1 MLRRLSPVSIVEAFR
16 KRSYYKTFTWM
27 VVIIGFLALFI
38 ATQQLL
44 KNLEDGY
51 QLKRSSDKMGIFNQL
66 NKVERDLTKEYYLT
80 LSETTTKMKS
90 SHEDSWKNIQTE
102 IQTLKKQLEKTDTT
116 GPAKKELLSEMED
129 ITSKGRQADH
139 QFFRKATSYKNE
151 VLFNQLYLSKETETY
166 YSLFSNLFLIE
177 EELGRTGQFLLD
189 ENEDRQL
196 DSIELLRIRQAR
208 QELEMRHNRLIQ
220 SLYAKMEADGDSRPR
235 EISVMNNQINAY
247 LRIIDATINQPDNQ
261 QYGTID
267 SVSARYQTSIS
278 RVFDEGI
285 RDVQAEMTDQGT
297 SVIRNAWFAFVSAC
311 SVILLLIWLTLSL
324 LRAFRKDLHI
334 LQEEADFFAEGPRQS
349 RYHVP
354 KQNDFYPV
362 VEAFRT
368 MTTII
373 SGLLDYNDKKTVEIK
388 QKKAEIESLFSQNT
402 NPIVALSSDFQ
413 LLSGNDRFK
422 QLAQSS
428 ELMTIEELIHP
439 ADLNRVRRA
448 LNRAI
453 EGFSQTIRCQMIFK
467 EDIRNMFVNIIHVP
481 TKNEG
486 GTALYLTCHDETDQ
500 LKREERITQLALFD
514 VLTGLLN
521 RNGFEQKMEEALA
534 APQPGELVTIGV
546 RQFRRI
552 NDIYGHSAGDQ
563 ILKEVS
569 TRLRRHF
576 IGTGSAARIGGDE
589 FAVMIFQQDIVNYR
603 DLKSII
609 ERPYRIDGENID
621 VAISMSMVR
630 YPDDAVAVT
639 SLLSSVDIAMQH
651 AKREETGEPVWFE
664 SWMSEEYRESV
675 VLESELREAIN
686 RNELQLFYQPQ
697 VNLETKQ
704 VDGCEALLRWFHPER
719 GLISPAVFIPIAE
732 RSMLIEEIG
741 MWVVQESVRQVRA
754 WEGTPLG
761 LLRVSANLSVKELV
775 SGRIVEF
782 LEEVRDRHPGIEQRM
797 ELEITESFGVFSDTR
812 VFDALQKLNHLGYR
826 LAIDDFGTGY
836 SSLSYLSRLPIQR
849 LKIDRSFISG
859 TDACSN
865 APLIET
871 IIQLAHTLK
880 YDVVAEGIEQ
890 AEQGENLRK
899 LNCEY
904 GQGFYYSRPIPA
916 DEFKIWFNRYQDQIK
931 QSG

>member
-16 KRSYYKTFTWM
+16 KRSYYKTFSWM
-27 VVIIGFLALFI
+27 ILIIGLLALLI

-51 QLKRSSDKMGIFNQL
+51 QFKRSSEMMNIFDRLNQ
-66 NKVERDLTKEYYLT
+66 VERSLTDEYYLT
-80 LSETTTKMKS
+80 LSEKM
-90 SHEDSWKNIQTE
+90 
-102 IQTLKKQLEKTDTT
+102 EKTTAPRSDMWQQTKT
-116 GPAKKELLSEMED
+116 ELTALEQQIEKTETDGPAKKGILSE
-129 ITSKGRQADH
+129 INQLQAGGYASDH
-139 QFFRKATSYKNE
+139 QFFRAVTSYKSE
-151 VLFNQLYLSKETETY
+151 ILFNQLYLSGEKGTY
-166 YSLFSNLFLIE
+166 YSLFSNLFLME
-177 EELGRTGQFLLD
+177 EEFGRAGQFLLSANRD
-189 ENEDRQL
+189 DQL
-196 DSIELLRIRQAR
+196 DSIELLRIRQIR
-208 QELEMRHNRLIQ
+208 QDVNLRNDTLIQ
-220 SLYAKMEADGDSRPR
+220 SLYATMRPEETER
-235 EISVMNNQINAY
+235 RRDISVMSNQMYAY
-247 LRIIDATINQPDNQ
+247 LRMVDATLSQPNNP

-267 SVSARYQTSIS
+267 KVSGRYQTSMY
-278 RVFDEGI
+278 RLFDEGI
-285 RDVQAEMTDQGT
+285 RKVQAELTEKGNT
-297 SVIRNAWFAFVSAC
+297 LIRNAWLMFIVTC
-311 SVILLLIWLTLSL
+311 LVILSLLALTLSL

-349 RYHVP
+349 HHHVP
-354 KQNDFYPV
+354 EQNDFHPV

-373 SGLLDYNDKKTVEIK
+373 SGLLDYNDKKTIEIK

-428 ELMTIEELIHP
+428 GLMTIEELIHP

-453 EGFSQTIRCQMIFK
+453 EGYSQTIRCQMIFK

-481 TKNEG
+481 SKNDG

-500 LKREERITQLALFD
+500 FKREERITQLALYD

-521 RNGFEQKMEEALA
+521 RNGFEQKMSEALA

-569 TRLRRHF
+569 NRLRHHF

-589 FAVMIFQQDIVNYR
+589 FAVLIFQQEIVDYR
-603 DLKSII
+603 DLKTII
-609 ERPYRIDGENID
+609 ERPYQVDGETID
-621 VAISMSMVR
+621 VNISMSMVR

-651 AKREETGEPVWFE
+651 AKREQAGEPIWFE

-675 VLESELREAIN
+675 VLESELREAIA

-697 VNLETKQ
+697 VNLKTKE

-719 GLISPAVFIPIAE
+719 GMISPAVFIPIAE
-732 RSMLIEEIG
+732 RSILIEEIG
-741 MWVVQESVRQVRA
+741 MWVVQESVNQVRR

-761 LLRVSANLSVKELV
+761 SMRVSANLSVKELV

-782 LEEVRDRHPGIEQRM
+782 LTDVRDRYPGIEQRM

-812 VFDALQKLNHLGYR
+812 VFDALQTLHRLGYR

-859 TDACSN
+859 DDACSN

-871 IIQLAHTLK
+871 IIRLAHTLK

-890 AEQGENLRK
+890 AEQGESLRK
-899 LNCEY
+899 LDCEY
-904 GQGFYYSRPIPA
+904 GQGFYYSRPIPP
-916 DEFKIWFNRYQDQIK
+916 DEFEIWYDRYQEESK

>member
-16 KRSYYKTFTWM
+16 KRSYYKTFSWM
-27 VVIIGFLALFI
+27 ISIIGLLALLI
-38 ATQQLL
+38 ATQQLM
-44 KNLEDGY
+44 KNLEEGY
-51 QLKRSSDKMGIFNQL
+51 QFKRSSEMMDNFNQL
-66 NKVERDLTKEYYLT
+66 NQVERNLTSDYYKR
-80 LSETTTKMKS
+80 LSDGDGPNQGT
-90 SHEDSWKNIQTE
+90 QTSR
-102 IQTLKKQLEKTDTT
+102 QLEDELTMVEQQIKATPKADAAQKNLLAEINQIQKD
-116 GPAKKELLSEMED
+116 GPDS
-129 ITSKGRQADH
+129 DH
-139 QFFRKATSYKNE
+139 QFFSAATMYKNE
-151 VLFNQLYLSKETETY
+151 ILFNQLSLSGETGTY
-166 YSLFSNLFLIE
+166 YSLFSNLILME
-177 EELGRTGQFLLD
+177 EEFGRAGQFLLSTD
-189 ENEDRQL
+189 QDSRL
-196 DSIELLRIRQAR
+196 DAFELLRMRQIRQDINLR
-208 QELEMRHNRLIQ
+208 NNTLIQ
-220 SLYAKMEADGDSRPR
+220 SLYATMQPEDTGRRRD
-235 EISVMNNQINAY
+235 ISVMSNQMYAY
-247 LRIIDATINQPDNQ
+247 LRILDATLNQPDNP

-267 SVSARYQTSIS
+267 KISERYQTYMYRSFNESAQRIQS
-278 RVFDEGI
+278 
-285 RDVQAEMTDQGT
+285 EMVEKGNMLIQIAWIMFSATCL
-297 SVIRNAWFAFVSAC
+297 VIL
-311 SVILLLIWLTLSL
+311 ILLLLTLAL
-324 LRAFRKDLHI
+324 LRAFQKDLHI
-334 LQEEADFFAEGPRQS
+334 LQEEAVFFADGPRQS
-349 RYHVP
+349 HYQVP
-354 KQNDFYPV
+354 DRNDFRPV
-362 VEAFRT
+362 VQAFRT

-388 QKKAEIESLFSQNT
+388 QKKAEIESLFSRNT
-402 NPIVALSSDFQ
+402 DPIIALSADFE
-413 LLSGNDRFK
+413 LLSGNDRFQ
-422 QLAQSS
+422 QLAQTS
-428 ELMTIEELIHP
+428 ELLTIEELIHP
-439 ADLNRVRRA
+439 ADLNRFRRA
-448 LNRAI
+448 LNRAV
-453 EGFSQTIRCQMIFK
+453 EGYSQTIRCQMIFK
-467 EDIRNMFVNIIHVP
+467 QDIRNMFVNIIHVP
-481 TKNEG
+481 TKSDG

-500 LKREERITQLALFD
+500 FKREERITQLALYD

-569 TRLRRHF
+569 NRLRRHF
-576 IGTGSAARIGGDE
+576 IGTGAAARIGGDE
-589 FAVMIFQQDIVNYR
+589 FAVLIFQQDIVDYR
-603 DLKSII
+603 DLKTII
-609 ERPYRIDGENID
+609 ERPYHIEGEKID
-621 VAISMSMVR
+621 VSISMSMVR

-651 AKREETGEPVWFE
+651 AKREQASEPVWFE

-675 VLESELREAIN
+675 VLESELREAIA

-697 VNLETKQ
+697 VNLQTKE

-719 GLISPAVFIPIAE
+719 GMISPAVFIPIAE

-741 MWVVQESVRQVRA
+741 MWVVEESVQQVKR
-754 WEGTPLG
+754 WEGTPLAS
-761 LLRVSANLSVKELV
+761 LRVSANLSVKELV

-782 LEEVRDRHPGIEQRM
+782 LTEVRNQHPGIEQRM

-812 VFDALQKLNHLGYR
+812 VFDALQTLHDIGYR

-859 TDACSN
+859 PDACSN

-871 IIQLAHTLK
+871 IIRLAHTLK

-899 LNCEY
+899 LDCEY

-916 DEFKIWFNRYQDQIK
+916 DEFEIWYNRYQEKIE

>member
-1 MLRRLSPVSIVEAFR
+1 VLRRLSPVSIVEAFR
-16 KRSYYKTFTWM
+16 KRSYYKTFSWM
-27 VVIIGFLALFI
+27 ISVIGLLALLI
-38 ATQQLL
+38 ATQQLV
-44 KNLEDGY
+44 KNLEEGY
-51 QLKRSSDKMGIFNQL
+51 QFKRSSEMMDIFERLNQ
-66 NKVERDLTKEYYLT
+66 VERDVTNEYYLT
-80 LSETTTKMKS
+80 LSETTGDAVATRTETWQQTK
-90 SHEDSWKNIQTE
+90 TE
-102 IQTLKKQLEKTDTT
+102 LTALGRQIKQLRME
-116 GPAKKELLSEMED
+116 GPAQKELLSEINRLQTGGYQSE
-129 ITSKGRQADH
+129 H
-139 QFFRKATSYKNE
+139 QFFQAATAYKSE
-151 VLFNQLYLSKETETY
+151 VLFNQLYLSGETGIY
-166 YSLFSNLFLIE
+166 YTFFSNLFLMQ
-177 EELGRTGQFLLD
+177 EELGRAGQFLVSINR
-189 ENEDRQL
+189 ENQL
-196 DSIELLRIRQAR
+196 NSIDLLRLRQTR
-208 QELEMRHNRLIQ
+208 QELNSRNNALIQ
-220 SLYAKMEADGDSRPR
+220 SFYATMRPEDEELR
-235 EISVMNNQINAY
+235 RDISVMSNQMYAY
-247 LRIIDATINQPDNQ
+247 LRMIDATINQPELK
-261 QYGTID
+261 QYGTMD
-267 SVSARYQTSIS
+267 EVAKRYQTSMYRS
-278 RVFDEGI
+278 FDQGI
-285 RDVQAEMTDQGT
+285 ADVQTEMTDHGNT
-297 SVIRNAWFAFVSAC
+297 LIRNAWLMFIATC
-311 SVILLLIWLTLSL
+311 YVILLLLWLTLSL

-334 LQEEADFFAEGPRQS
+334 LQAEADFFAEGPKQS
-349 RYHVP
+349 HHQVP
-354 KQNDFYPV
+354 ELNDFHPV

-373 SGLLDYNDKKTVEIK
+373 SGLLDYNDKKTMEIK

-453 EGFSQTIRCQMIFK
+453 DGYSQTIRCQMIFK
-467 EDIRNMFVNIIHVP
+467 QDIRNMFVNIIHVP
-481 TKNEG
+481 SKNG
-486 GTALYLTCHDETDQ
+486 NGTALYLTCHDETDQ
-500 LKREERITQLALFD
+500 FKREEKITQLALFD
-514 VLTGLLN
+514 VLTSLLN
-521 RNGFEQKMEEALA
+521 RNGFEQKMEEAIA

-563 ILKEVS
+563 ILKELAN
-569 TRLRRHF
+569 RLRHHF

-589 FAVMIFQQDIVNYR
+589 FAVLIFQQEIVDYR
-603 DLKSII
+603 DLKTIL
-609 ERPYRIDGENID
+609 ERPYRIDGEKID
-621 VAISMSMVR
+621 VSISMSMVR

-651 AKREETGEPVWFE
+651 AKREQTGGPIWFE

-675 VLESELREAIN
+675 VLEAELREAIA

-697 VNLETKQ
+697 VNLKTKT

-719 GLISPAVFIPIAE
+719 GMISPAVFIPIAE

-741 MWVVQESVRQVRA
+741 MWVVQESVNQVRR
-754 WEGTPLG
+754 WEGTPLES
-761 LLRVSANLSVKELV
+761 LRVSANLSVKELV
-775 SGRIVEF
+775 SGRIVE
-782 LEEVRDRHPGIEQRM
+782 LLTDVRERYPGIEQRM

-812 VFDALQKLNHLGYR
+812 VFDALQTLHRLGYR

-871 IIQLAHTLK
+871 IIRLAHTLK

-890 AEQGENLRK
+890 AEQGENLRE
-899 LNCEY
+899 LDCEY

-916 DEFKIWFNRYQDQIK
+916 DEFEIWYDRYQEDIK